1 MSTLTLMSTPT
12 GTDITTSTSPGTA
25 RRIPA
30 ARTVTLTTARGITT
44 TPLRT

>member
-12 GTDITTSTSPGTA
+12 GTAITTSMSPGTA

-30 ARTVTLTTARGITT
+30 ARTVTLTPARSIIT